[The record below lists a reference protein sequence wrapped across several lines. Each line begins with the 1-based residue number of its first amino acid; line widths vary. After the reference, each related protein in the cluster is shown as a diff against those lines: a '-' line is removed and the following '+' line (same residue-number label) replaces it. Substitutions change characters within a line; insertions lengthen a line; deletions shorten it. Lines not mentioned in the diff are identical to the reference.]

1 MADDMGK
8 GIRRVASYLSKLP
21 EQAYGI
27 AGPFVGA
34 ANYVL
39 DSYFAKIDERARLAE
54 KNRRWY
60 PDDFDAHIKELWLG
74 CEIHKAISLNRSYPA
89 FARSL
94 NAWAFL
100 KLFRQYAGP
109 SATYDI
115 VPFLDEY
122 EFKDTLKN
130 SRSYRIQYEQMN
142 VAPGVPATMPVF
154 GTFFV
159 RDMTTQAHLV
169 VQIDLCYHS
178 MACDFVV
185 LVDPQGQRWAEK
197 FFHDLQVSM
206 AENDIYYKQCL
217 SFVKGHLD
225 FHGIIDTTWEHV
237 VLKPFIR
244 EQIRDNSVGILE
256 DMDQL
261 ASVGM
266 CPNRNLILI
275 SPPGMAKTTMFR
287 ATSNELDSKATRIW
301 CTGKSI
307 YYPEHVTSLF
317 EAARSLAPCIVFI
330 EDMDLFGGERT
341 MLGRDSSVL
350 NEFLA
355 QLDGTQAN
363 SGVVVM
369 ASTNDIS
376 SMDEALVNRPG
387 RFSVKVEIPYPDA
400 EDRHSML
407 MKFLKEYRAA
417 PDPSISRSAW
427 ENIVQLTA
435 GFTGDYL
442 KEVAKQVVIRA
453 TREGRNAGGGVQF
466 NVDDLNVA
474 GEQVVRNFQIGKRA
488 KRHHEMTVEGAGTL
502 ELSSAMAPDRTE
514 A

>member
-1 MADDMGK
+1 MDK
-8 GIRRVASYLSKLP
+8 GIRRVASYLSRLP
-21 EQAYGI
+21 EKDYGI
-27 AGPFVGA
+27 VGPIVGA

-39 DSYFAKIDERARLAE
+39 DSYFAKLDERSAAAE
-54 KNRRWY
+54 KNRKWY
-60 PDDFDAHIKELWLG
+60 PEDLDAHIKELWLG
-74 CEIHKAISLNRSYPA
+74 CEIHKAISLNRGYPA

-109 SATYDI
+109 GATYDI

-122 EFKDTLKN
+122 EFKDMLKN

-142 VAPGVPATMPVF
+142 VAPGVPATMPIY

-159 RDMTTQAHLV
+159 RDMTTQAKLV
-169 VQIDLCYHS
+169 VTIDLCYNS
-178 MACDFVV
+178 MGCDFTV
-185 LVDPQGQRWAEK
+185 LANPQGQRYAEK

-206 AENDIYYKQCL
+206 AENDIYYKKCL
-217 SFVKGHLD
+217 SFVKGSLD
-225 FHGIIDTTWEHV
+225 FHGIIDTTWDQV
-237 VLKPFIR
+237 VLKPHIR
-244 EQIRDNSVGILE
+244 EQIRDNSVGVLE
-256 DMDQL
+256 DMAEL

-287 ATSNELDSKATRIW
+287 ATSNELDGQATRIW

-317 EAARSLAPCIVFI
+317 EAARSLGPCIIFI

-341 MLGRDSSVL
+341 MAGRDSSVL

-363 SGVVVM
+363 SGIVVM

-387 RFSVKVEIPYPDA
+387 RFSVKVDIPYPDV
-400 EDRHSML
+400 EDRHTML
-407 MKFLKEYRAA
+407 LKFLKEYNAS
-417 PDPSISRSAW
+417 PDSTVSRQAW
-427 ENIVQLTA
+427 DNIVQLTD

-442 KEVAKQVVIRA
+442 KEVAKQVIIRA
-453 TREGRNAGGGVQF
+453 TREGRNAAGSVCF

-474 GEQVVRNFQIGKRA
+474 GEQVVKNFQIGKRA
-488 KRHHEMTVEGAGTL
+488 KRHHDVVVEGSGTMS
-502 ELSSAMAPDRTE
+502 LSNSGPSF
-514 A
+514 